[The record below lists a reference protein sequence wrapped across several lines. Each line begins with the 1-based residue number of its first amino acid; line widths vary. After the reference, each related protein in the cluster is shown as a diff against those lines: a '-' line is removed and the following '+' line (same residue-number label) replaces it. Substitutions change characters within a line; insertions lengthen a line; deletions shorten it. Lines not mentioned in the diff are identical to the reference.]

1 MCFVD
6 ELNVVRNHLQSLDD
20 PDLRSAYYK
29 DRKSIIDEVRMVCH
43 DSLKIVM
50 FLDKMTPACDIV

>member
-6 ELNVVRNHLQSLDD
+6 ELNFVRNHLQSLDD

-29 DRKSIIDEVRMVCH
+29 DRKSIVDEVRMVCH
-43 DSLKIVM
+43 DSLKIRY
-50 FLDKMTPACDIV
+50 LS